1 MCGHDRLHFVIVTHE
16 KQLIAREDLS
26 LDERETLTG
35 DTEREQMGRKHV
47 LAVNGDPTFLE
58 LLQEEQ
64 YNVTTTNFVPKTF
77 DLIACL
83 QPSLLIVDL
92 VIGKAAGWEL
102 LDHLQ
107 REAITRGIPMIATS
121 TMQPLLDRAMANQE
135 RYGRN
140 QYLVKP
146 FDLDDLV
153 DTIRKLIGNA

>member
-1 MCGHDRLHFVIVTHE
+1 M
-16 KQLIAREDLS
+16 
-26 LDERETLTG
+26 
-35 DTEREQMGRKHV
+35 
-47 LAVNGDPTFLE
+47 
-58 LLQEEQ
+58 
-64 YNVTTTNFVPKTF
+64 
-77 DLIACL
+77 
-83 QPSLLIVDL
+83 
-92 VIGKAAGWEL
+92 IGEAAGWEL

-121 TMQPLLDRAMANQE
+121 TMQPLLDRARANQE